1 MTEIFEGLAVI
12 GDPVSDE
19 DRVVHLLASLPES
32 FNMLVTALEAN
43 PEVPKMENV
52 TERLLHEEQKTKD
65 REEIEGGCTKAMTAH
80 NNFGQKKKFTCHYC
94 GKPGHFKRNCRKL
107 AFELANANEKGNKSG
122 FKAKKEVKHK
132 ANKATSG
139 HKDVSDSSSDDALVV
154 CHALSAGSKGNW
166 IVDSGATCH
175 MCNDKTLFGQFEQLQ
190 KSQEV
195 TLGDGHVL
203 EATGKGIVSL
213 DMRLPDGKTKR
224 CVLRDVLYV
233 PKLSYNLL
241 SVTKASES
249 GKVIKFD
256 DTSCQILNKRDRLIA
271 VATKMGNLYYLQ
283 CKEVEKN
290 QQMNVVE
297 KGTKER
303 LWHRRYGH
311 LGEKSLKKL
320 AGKRLVDYNIS
331 KEIGFCETCI
341 GGTVSITKVIFRV
354 LGVAVWKNYLI

>member
-52 TERLLHEEQKTKD
+52 TERLLHEERKTKD
-65 REEIEGGCTKAMTAH
+65 REEIEGGRTKALTAH

-283 CKEVEKN
+283 WC
-290 QQMNVVE
+290 
-297 KGTKER
+297 
-303 LWHRRYGH
+303 
-311 LGEKSLKKL
+311 
-320 AGKRLVDYNIS
+320 
-331 KEIGFCETCI
+331 
-341 GGTVSITKVIFRV
+341 GGLLFSSPVT
-354 LGVAVWKNYLI
+354 Y